1 MSFESFVTFVTR
13 KSPFTGMSLEMPCE
27 EVSNFESLSTSLVG
41 TGVHLGIVDRKS
53 GTRVG
58 SEFKIG
64 KGKSA
69 PVVSK
74 A

>member
-1 MSFESFVTFVTR
+1 MSFESFVTFVTC
-13 KSPFTGMSLEMPCE
+13 KSPLTSMSLEMPCE

-58 SEFKIG
+58 SEFKMGEEKKCTCG
-64 KGKSA
+64 K
-69 PVVSK
+69 
-74 A
+74 